1 MLKSLQEI
9 QDNIKTLFK
18 LYRKLKCKNCIESTS
33 FVENNKTYTG
43 LNWINGKKI
52 YVKVY
57 IENFTLP
64 DNGVPILTRIY
75 PTYENID
82 EILPMSKSYVKIN
95 AFGEERYYEAEG
107 VLQEV
112 SELPYEY
119 NTVYIQPNNILYNLK
134 NNNDSEIK
142 VTSVVYFTEL

>member
-1 MLKSLQEI
+1 M
-9 QDNIKTLFK
+9 
-18 LYRKLKCKNCIESTS
+18 
-33 FVENNKTYTG
+33 ENNKVYTG

-52 YVKVY
+52 YTKVY
-57 IENFTLP
+57 INNFTLP
-64 DNGVPILTRIY
+64 FESPPITQII
-75 PTYENID
+75 PTKENID

-107 VLQEV
+107 VLKAV
-112 SELPYEY
+112 SELPSEY
-119 NTVYIQPNNILYNLK
+119 NIVYIQPNNIIYNIK